1 MSEVERIVL
10 SRIADTRRFDFTEET
25 LERIGIGGLTL
36 EDLASERAVNLAAR
50 ELLKHVTRFE
60 VEHNASFPRA
70 LRHAIDQYPLLFK
83 LSRLEKTRNKVAAV
97 VVLEEDE

>member
-10 SRIADTRRFDFTEET
+10 SRIADTRRFDFSET
-25 LERIGIGGLTL
+25 ALEAAGAAALTL
-36 EDLASERAVNLAAR
+36 EDMGSERAVNLAAK

-60 VEHNASFPRA
+60 VEHNQPFPKA
-70 LRHAIDQYPLLFK
+70 LRLAIDSHPLLFR
-83 LSRLEKTRNKVAAV
+83 LSRLEKTRNKAAAV